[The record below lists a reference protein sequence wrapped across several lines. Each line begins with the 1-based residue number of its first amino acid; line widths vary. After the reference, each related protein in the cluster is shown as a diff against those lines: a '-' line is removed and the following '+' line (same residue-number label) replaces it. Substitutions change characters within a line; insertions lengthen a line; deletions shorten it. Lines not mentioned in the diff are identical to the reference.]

1 MRIYV
6 DISTGTFGAED
17 DLVFVD
23 VDDWSNDEFVAFG
36 EMTDDDRSA
45 LGWEIASLQKKEES
59 NAV

>member
-1 MRIYV
+1 MKIYV

-45 LGWEIASLQKKEES
+45 FGYQLSELQGEEE
-59 NAV
+59 